1 MDIFLF
7 FLSVGCFSLF
17 VNQLGDLCFLS
28 LPSTQRHMRQGHL
41 SPIPRAVARLQT
53 TLCFILRHLSELKT
67 PTVCMATASPAKFPE
82 AVKAA
87 GIEMPMSPQLAQ
99 LLTRPTRY
107 KEMKVGEDWDQM
119 LRATIDEIS
128 KKRSKPLKF
137 SSA

>member
-1 MDIFLF
+1 M
-7 FLSVGCFSLF
+7 
-17 VNQLGDLCFLS
+17 
-28 LPSTQRHMRQGHL
+28 
-41 SPIPRAVARLQT
+41 ARLQT

-87 GIEMPMSPQLAQ
+87 DIEMPMSPQLAQ

-107 KEMKVGEDWDQM
+107 KEMKAGEDWDQM

-128 KKRSKPLKF
+128 KKRSKP
-137 SSA
+137 

>member
-137 SSA
+137 SST